1 MDTKSIQDR
10 TIEAVEKTIDTV
22 LKNGVSSNNLDYLY
36 KLVDIHKD
44 MANEKY
50 WKVKEEKLM
59 KYSAYGNY
67 GRYGREAYGEGSY
80 GRRSRDS
87 RGRYTGHSP
96 EDKIDEMYMNY
107 QAYSEGREAYGRG
120 NYGAREESMEC
131 LEYMLESMVD
141 FVKMLKEEAN
151 SQEELELIHKYL
163 KKISEM

>member
-1 MDTKSIQDR
+1 M
-10 TIEAVEKTIDTV
+10 EKTIQEKTKLVVEDLIETV
-22 LKNGVSSNNLDYLY
+22 IKNGIATNNLDYLY

-44 MANEKY
+44 MANEEY
-50 WKVKEEKLM
+50 WKVKEEELM
-59 KYSAYGNY
+59 RYSNY
-67 GRYGREAYGEGSY
+67 GRDTY
-80 GRRSRDS
+80 GRRSRDA
-87 RGRYTGHSP
+87 RGRYTGHNP